1 MTATPPQSD
10 AARASAIS
18 ATVLEMT
25 PDGVG
30 VIESGRLL
38 YANPALLGLMGA
50 TAGRAPDYPLDPQ
63 MKRLVDRACEL
74 SSKPP
79 TLRRERVRL
88 EAKGGPLL
96 LEVRV
101 VPIDLVGQRAVAFFV
116 RDVSEEG
123 KAEERLTRADRLASL
138 GQLAAGVAHEINNPL
153 SYVLGSIDLATQ
165 ALSEMIPSTAAH
177 AELQSDVLQSLRNAR
192 EGADRVR
199 VIARDLITFSR
210 PVADNRPAAENWS
223 LVNVESVLD
232 ASVNIAWNEIRH
244 RARLVKRYAG
254 VPPIVADEARIGQVF
269 LNLLMNAAHSLDR
282 ASDQGGEIVLTT
294 RLEHER
300 VVVEV
305 ADTGSGIAAEDLAHV
320 FEPFFTTKPAG
331 MGTGLGLAI
340 CQSIVLA
347 HGGQIGAQSSLGRGS
362 QFRVALPRAREGV
375 QLATGP
381 AKAPAP
387 APACAR
393 ILVIDDEPL
402 LGHTLS
408 FAFRGKHDVV
418 VAASGRDALNRL
430 ATDAMY
436 DLVLC
441 DLMMP
446 DVSGQ
451 RVFEAVE
458 KDHPNLVPRFVF
470 MTGGAFTER
479 AQAFLDQH
487 RGRAIEKP
495 FTMADVERLLTEQ
508 GS

>member
-1 MTATPPQSD
+1 MTASQEQSN

-18 ATVLEMT
+18 TSVLEVT

-30 VIESGRLL
+30 VIEGGRLI
-38 YANPALLGLMGA
+38 YANPALAGLMEAKAGQGSGSELEPA
-50 TAGRAPDYPLDPQ
+50 MQRLVERAGELSIQPPSARRDRLRFESKGRSMLAELRAVPLELAGRPAI
-63 MKRLVDRACEL
+63 V
-74 SSKPP
+74 
-79 TLRRERVRL
+79 
-88 EAKGGPLL
+88 
-96 LEVRV
+96 
-101 VPIDLVGQRAVAFFV
+101 FFV
-116 RDVSEEG
+116 RDVSDESR
-123 KAEERLTRADRLASL
+123 AEERLTRADRLASL

-153 SYVLGSIDLATQ
+153 SYVLGSIDLAAQ
-165 ALSEMIPSTAAH
+165 ALSEMIPATAAH
-177 AELQSDVLQSLRNAR
+177 AELQSDVLQSLANAR

-210 PVADNRPAAENWS
+210 PVADNRPSAENFGI
-223 LVNVESVLD
+223 VNVESVLD

-282 ASDQGGEIVLTT
+282 GSEHNGEIALTT

-305 ADTGSGIAAEDLAHV
+305 SDTGAGIPAEDLAYV

-347 HGGQIGAQSSLGRGS
+347 HGGQIDAKSQPGS
-362 QFRVALPRAREGV
+362 GSIFRVALPRARDGV
-375 QLATGP
+375 APVNGP
-381 AKAPAP
+381 ARVTPP
-387 APACAR
+387 TPACAR

-418 VAASGRDALNRL
+418 VSTSGRDALNRL

-458 KDHPNLVPRFVF
+458 RDHPKLISRFVF

-479 AQAFLDQH
+479 AQLFLDQH
-487 RGRAIEKP
+487 PGRAIEKP
-495 FTMADVERLLTEQ
+495 FTMMDVERLLSEH
-508 GS
+508 

>member
-1 MTATPPQSD
+1 MTASQEQAK

-18 ATVLEMT
+18 ASVLEIT

-30 VIESGRLL
+30 VIEGGRLI
-38 YANPALLGLMGA
+38 YANPALAGLIGA
-50 TAGRAPDYPLDPQ
+50 EAGRAPDYALDARLQ
-63 MKRLVDRACEL
+63 RLVDRACEL

-79 TLRRERVRL
+79 SARRDRVRF
-88 EAKGGPLL
+88 EAQGVVLL
-96 LEVRV
+96 AEVRA
-101 VPIDLVGQRAVAFFV
+101 VPIDLIGRRAVAFFV

-123 KAEERLTRADRLASL
+123 RAEERLTRADRLASL

-153 SYVLGSIDLATQ
+153 SFVLGSIDLAVQ
-165 ALSEMIPSTAAH
+165 ALSEMIPASAGH
-177 AELQSDVLQSLRNAR
+177 AELQSDVLQSLANAR

-210 PVADNRPAAENWS
+210 PVAENRPAAENWS
-223 LVNVESVLD
+223 IVNVESVLD

-244 RARLVKRYAG
+244 RARLLKRYAG

-282 ASDQGGEIVLTT
+282 GSEQSGEIALST

-300 VVVEV
+300 VVVEI
-305 ADTGSGIAAEDLAHV
+305 ADTGGGIASEDLAHV

-347 HGGQIGAQSSLGRGS
+347 HGGQISVSSTLGSGS
-362 QFRVALPRAREGV
+362 VFQVALPRARAGAV
-375 QLATGP
+375 PVTGP
-381 AKAPAP
+381 TRAPVE

-418 VAASGRDALNRL
+418 VSTSGRDALNRL
-430 ATDAMY
+430 ASDATY

-458 KDHPNLVPRFVF
+458 RDHPDLVSRFVF

-479 AQAFLDQH
+479 AQLFLDQH

-495 FTMADVERLLTEQ
+495 FTMVDVERLLTER
-508 GS
+508 

>member
-1 MTATPPQSD
+1 MSASPEQSN

-18 ATVLEMT
+18 ASVLEMT

-30 VIESGRLL
+30 VIEGGRLI
-38 YANPALLGLMGA
+38 YANPALAGLMG
-50 TAGRAPDYPLDPQ
+50 TESGRAPDHALDSRIQ
-63 MKRLVDRACEL
+63 RLVDRACEL
-74 SSKPP
+74 SKMPASA
-79 TLRRERVRL
+79 RRERVRF
-88 EAKGGPLL
+88 EREGGLL
-96 LEVRV
+96 LAEVRA
-101 VPIDLVGQRAVAFFV
+101 VPIDLVGRRAVAFFV

-123 KAEERLTRADRLASL
+123 RAEERLTRADRLASL

-153 SYVLGSIDLATQ
+153 SYVLGSIDLAVQ
-165 ALSEMIPSTAAH
+165 ALSEMIPATAAH
-177 AELQSDVLQSLRNAR
+177 AELQSDVLQSLANAR

-210 PVADNRPAAENWS
+210 PVADNRPSAENWS
-223 LVNVESVLD
+223 VVNVESVLD

-254 VPPIVADEARIGQVF
+254 VPPIVADESRIGQVF

-282 ASDQGGEIVLTT
+282 GTEQSGEIALTT

-300 VVVEV
+300 VVVEIS
-305 ADTGSGIAAEDLAHV
+305 DTGGGIAAEDLAHV

-347 HGGQIGAQSSLGRGS
+347 HGGQIGATSQAGIGS
-362 QFRVALPRAREGV
+362 VFKVALPRAREGV
-375 QLATGP
+375 APVTGP
-381 AKAPAP
+381 ARVATKAPT
-387 APACAR
+387 CAR

-418 VAASGRDALNRL
+418 VSTSGRDALNRL
-430 ATDAMY
+430 STDSTY

-458 KDHPNLVPRFVF
+458 RDYPDLVSRFVF

-479 AQAFLDQH
+479 AQAFLEQH

-495 FTMADVERLLTEQ
+495 FTMLDVERLLTER
-508 GS
+508 

>member
-1 MTATPPQSD
+1 MTASQEQSK
-10 AARASAIS
+10 AARVSAIS
-18 ATVLEMT
+18 ASVLEMT

-30 VIESGRLL
+30 VIEGGRLI
-38 YANPALLGLMGA
+38 YANPALAGLMGA
-50 TAGRAPDYPLDPQ
+50 EAGRAPDYALDARIQ
-63 MKRLVDRACEL
+63 RLVDRACEL

-79 TLRRERVRL
+79 SARRDRVRF
-88 EAKGGPLL
+88 EAQGAVLL
-96 LEVRV
+96 AEVRA
-101 VPIDLVGQRAVAFFV
+101 VPIDVAGRGAVAFFV

-123 KAEERLTRADRLASL
+123 RAEERLTRADRLASL

-153 SYVLGSIDLATQ
+153 SYVLGSIDLAVQ
-165 ALSEMIPSTAAH
+165 ALSEMIPATAGH
-177 AELQSDVLQSLRNAR
+177 AELQSDVLQSLANAR

-210 PVADNRPAAENWS
+210 PVAENRPAAENWS
-223 LVNVESVLD
+223 VVNVESVLD

-244 RARLVKRYAG
+244 RARLLKRYAG

-282 ASDQGGEIVLTT
+282 GSEQSGEIALST

-300 VVVEV
+300 VVVEI
-305 ADTGSGIAAEDLAHV
+305 ADTGGGIASEDLPHV

-347 HGGQIGAQSSLGRGS
+347 HGGQIGVSSTLGSGS
-362 QFRVALPRAREGV
+362 VFQVALPRARAGV
-375 QLATGP
+375 VPVTGP
-381 AKAPAP
+381 ARAPVKV
-387 APACAR
+387 PACAR

-418 VAASGRDALNRL
+418 VSTSGRDALNRL
-430 ATDAMY
+430 ASDATY

-451 RVFEAVE
+451 RVFESVE
-458 KDHPNLVPRFVF
+458 RDHPDLVSRFVF

-479 AQAFLDQH
+479 AQTFLDQH
-487 RGRAIEKP
+487 TGRAIEKP
-495 FTMADVERLLTEQ
+495 FTMVDVERLLTER
-508 GS
+508 

>member
-1 MTATPPQSD
+1 MTASPEQSI

-18 ATVLEMT
+18 ASVLEMT

-30 VIESGRLL
+30 VIEGGRLI
-38 YANPALLGLMGA
+38 YTNPALAGLIGTKAARA
-50 TAGRAPDYPLDPQ
+50 TDGAPDERIQD
-63 MKRLVDRACEL
+63 LVDRVSEL
-74 SSKPP
+74 SNKSASMQRDR
-79 TLRRERVRL
+79 LRFEVDGRVML
-88 EAKGGPLL
+88 AEI
-96 LEVRV
+96 RV
-101 VPIDLVGQRAVAFFV
+101 VPMDLVGRRAVAFFV

-123 KAEERLTRADRLASL
+123 RTEERLTRADRLASL

-153 SYVLGSIDLATQ
+153 SYVLGSIELAVQ
-165 ALSEMIPSTAAH
+165 ALSEMIPATAAH
-177 AELQSDVLQSLRNAR
+177 AELQSDILRSLANAR

-210 PVADNRPAAENWS
+210 PVADGRPAAENWGI
-223 LVNVESVLD
+223 VNVESVLD

-254 VPPIVADEARIGQVF
+254 VPPIVADETRIGQVF

-282 ASDQGGEIVLTT
+282 NADQSGEIVMTT
-294 RLEHER
+294 RFEHEN
-300 VVVEV
+300 VIVEIS
-305 ADTGSGIAAEDLAHV
+305 DTGGGIAAEDLAHV

-347 HGGQIGAQSSLGRGS
+347 HRGQIAVESRQGVGS
-362 QFRVALPRAREGV
+362 MFRVALPRAREGV
-375 QLATGP
+375 SP
-381 AKAPAP
+381 ANNSAARVALKVPAY
-387 APACAR
+387 AR

-430 ATDAMY
+430 ATDATY

-451 RVFEAVE
+451 RVYETVE
-458 KDHPNLVPRFVF
+458 RDYPSLVPRFVF

-479 AQAFLDQH
+479 AQTFLDQH
-487 RGRAIEKP
+487 PGRAIEKP
-495 FTMADVERLLTEQ
+495 FTMADVERLLAEQ
-508 GS
+508 